1 MVSLPLHPSS
11 EEPNLKLNPW
21 WVTGLV
27 DGEGSLMISIAIDHR
42 SKTGWRV
49 WGCISI
55 GLHVKDHTI
64 LEAIQKFWGAG
75 KIYKQGDNAVQIQ
88 FLSKQEFAKVIKH
101 FNNFPLKTKKLA
113 DFQLFEIALDL
124 IHKKEHLTVDGLKKI
139 IAIKASMNRGLS
151 DKLKAAFPN
160 VVPVDRPLVKIK
172 KIDDPQW
179 LAGFVS
185 AEGCFFINI
194 YKSKTKIGI
203 RVQLVFKISQ
213 NSRDEELMRN
223 LIKYLNC
230 GNVYLIRTWCEFAV
244 RNFSDIVNIIIPF
257 FKKYRIIGVKA
268 KDFEDWSL
276 VAEMMKEKKHLT
288 KDGLETIK
296 KIKAGMNRERK

>member
-1 MVSLPLHPSS
+1 
-11 EEPNLKLNPW
+11 
-21 WVTGLV
+21 
-27 DGEGSLMISIAIDHR
+27 
-42 SKTGWRV
+42 
-49 WGCISI
+49 
-55 GLHVKDHTI
+55 
-64 LEAIQKFWGAG
+64 
-75 KIYKQGDNAVQIQ
+75 
-88 FLSKQEFAKVIKH
+88 
-101 FNNFPLKTKKLA
+101 
-113 DFQLFEIALDL
+113 
-124 IHKKEHLTVDGLKKI
+124 
-139 IAIKASMNRGLS
+139 MNRGLS

-172 KIDDPQW
+172 KIDDPHW

-257 FKKYRIIGVKA
+257 FKKYRILGVKA
-268 KDFEDWSL
+268 KDFEDWCL

-288 KDGLETIK
+288 KDGLETIR

>member
-1 MVSLPLHPSS
+1 MIEKEMGDRGSNLKEQRINDSWHIGYILRLRYILTDFERNYPVKNQTKQFISRRLYSCKKKPQLFKNGGTSSS

-55 GLHVKDHTI
+55 GLHVKDHAI

-124 IHKKEHLTVDGLKKI
+124 IHKKEHLTVDGLKK
-139 IAIKASMNRGLS
+139 L
-151 DKLKAAFPN
+151 
-160 VVPVDRPLVKIK
+160 
-172 KIDDPQW
+172 
-179 LAGFVS
+179 
-185 AEGCFFINI
+185 
-194 YKSKTKIGI
+194 
-203 RVQLVFKISQ
+203 
-213 NSRDEELMRN
+213 
-223 LIKYLNC
+223 
-230 GNVYLIRTWCEFAV
+230 
-244 RNFSDIVNIIIPF
+244 
-257 FKKYRIIGVKA
+257 
-268 KDFEDWSL
+268 
-276 VAEMMKEKKHLT
+276 
-288 KDGLETIK
+288 
-296 KIKAGMNRERK
+296 